1 MTADATRDYLE
12 AISRYPLLT
21 TQQEIQLARKIAQY
35 MELRDNPS
43 PTPAEQRLIK
53 AGLKARATMV
63 NCNLRLVVHIAKRYT
78 GRIKSMDMLDL
89 CQEGN
94 IGLQRAAE
102 KFDASRGYKFST
114 YAYWWIRQS
123 LKRAID
129 SKERMIKIPI
139 HMIDRIFKALQV
151 EIEFMKEHGRKP
163 SKTELAK
170 VMGLTVEQLLALVDC
185 NSAHISLDELV
196 TDDGNPL
203 LDLIA
208 SPEVDIDFDL
218 DHSKEH
224 VQLALSYLTDMEQ
237 DIINKR
243 YNQDL
248 TFTAIAKEHNVSR
261 ERIRQRTTR
270 THRRLRQLMAKSHVS
285 TTGALIVEDIK

>member
-1 MTADATRDYLE
+1 MTADAMRDYLE

-94 IGLQRAAE
+94 IGLQREAE

-163 SKTELAK
+163 SKTELAE

-185 NSAHISLDELV
+185 NSVHISLDELV
-196 TDDGNPL
+196 TDDGNSL

-243 YNQDL
+243 YNEDL
-248 TFTAIAKEHNVSR
+248 TFTAIAKDHNVCR
-261 ERIRQRTTR
+261 ERIRQKMTSA
-270 THRRLRQLMAKSHVS
+270 HRKLGKMMSEYTFPPRVL
-285 TTGALIVEDIK
+285 

>member
-1 MTADATRDYLE
+1 MTADAMRDYLE

-35 MELRDNPS
+35 MELRDNTS

-139 HMIDRIFKALQV
+139 HMIDRTFKALQ
-151 EIEFMKEHGRKP
+151 IETEYMKEHGRKP
-163 SKTELAK
+163 SKTELAQ
-170 VMGLTVEQLLALVDC
+170 VMGLTIEQLLALVDC
-185 NSAHISLDELV
+185 NSVHISLDELV
-196 TDDGNPL
+196 KDDGNSL

-208 SPEVDIDFDL
+208 TPEVDIDFDL

-243 YNQDL
+243 YNEDL
-248 TFTAIAKEHNVSR
+248 TFTAIAKDHNVCR
-261 ERIRQRTTR
+261 ERIRQKMTSA
-270 THRRLRQLMAKSHVS
+270 HRKLGKMMSEYTFPPRAS
-285 TTGALIVEDIK
+285 

>member
-151 EIEFMKEHGRKP
+151 EIEYMKEHGRKP

-196 TDDGNPL
+196 TDDGNSL

-208 SPEVDIDFDL
+208 SPEVDIDYDL
-218 DHSKEH
+218 DYSKEH

-237 DIINKR
+237 DLINKR

>member
-1 MTADATRDYLE
+1 MTADAMRDYLE

-139 HMIDRIFKALQV
+139 HMIDRTFKALQ
-151 EIEFMKEHGRKP
+151 IETEYMKEHGRKP
-163 SKTELAK
+163 SKTELAE
-170 VMGLTVEQLLALVDC
+170 VMGLTIEQLLALVDC
-185 NSAHISLDELV
+185 NSAHISLDELI
-196 TDDGNPL
+196 TDDGNSL

-208 SPEVDIDFDL
+208 SPEVDIDYDL

-237 DIINKR
+237 DLINKR

-270 THRRLRQLMAKSHVS
+270 THRRLRQLMSKSHVS

>member
-1 MTADATRDYLE
+1 MTADAMRDYLE

-35 MELRDNPS
+35 MELRDNTS

-139 HMIDRIFKALQV
+139 HMIDRTFKALQ
-151 EIEFMKEHGRKP
+151 IETEYMKEHGRKP
-163 SKTELAK
+163 SKTELAQ
-170 VMGLTVEQLLALVDC
+170 VMGLTIEQLLALVDC

-196 TDDGNPL
+196 KDDGNSL

-243 YNQDL
+243 YNEDL
-248 TFTAIAKEHNVSR
+248 TFTAIAKEHNVCR
-261 ERIRQRTTR
+261 ERIRQKITR
-270 THRRLRQLMAKSHVS
+270 AHCRLKQLMSKSHVS
-285 TTGALIVEDIK
+285 TTGVLIVEDIK

>member
-1 MTADATRDYLE
+1 MTADAMRDYLE
-12 AISRYPLLT
+12 AISRYPLLS

-35 MELRDNPS
+35 MELRDNTS

-139 HMIDRIFKALQV
+139 HMIDRTFKALQ
-151 EIEFMKEHGRKP
+151 IETEYMKEHGRKP
-163 SKTELAK
+163 SKTELAQ
-170 VMGLTVEQLLALVDC
+170 VMGLTIEQLLALVDC
-185 NSAHISLDELV
+185 NSVHISLDELI
-196 TDDGNPL
+196 TDDGGSL

-218 DHSKEH
+218 DRSKEH
-224 VQLALSYLTDMEQ
+224 VQLALSYLTDIEQ

-243 YNQDL
+243 YNEDL
-248 TFTAIAKEHNVSR
+248 TFTAIAKEHNVCR
-261 ERIRQRTTR
+261 ERIRQKITR
-270 THRRLRQLMAKSHVS
+270 THRRLKQLMSKSHVS
-285 TTGALIVEDIK
+285 TTGVLIVEDIK

>member
-1 MTADATRDYLE
+1 MTADAMRDYLD

-163 SKTELAK
+163 SKTELAE

-185 NSAHISLDELV
+185 NSVHISLDELV
-196 TDDGNPL
+196 TDDGNSL

-237 DIINKR
+237 DMINKR
-243 YNQDL
+243 YHQDL
-248 TFTAIAKEHNVSR
+248 TLTAITKVHNVCR
-261 ERIRQRTTR
+261 ERIRQRMSR
-270 THRRLRQLMAKSHVS
+270 THRKLGKMMSEYTFPPRAS
-285 TTGALIVEDIK
+285 

>member
-12 AISRYPLLT
+12 AISRYPLLS

-35 MELRDNPS
+35 MELRDKPD

-63 NCNLRLVVHIAKRYT
+63 NCNLRLVVHIAKRYA

-151 EIEFMKEHGRKP
+151 EIEYMKKHGRKP
-163 SKTELAK
+163 SKTELAE
-170 VMGLTVEQLLALVDC
+170 VMGLTIEQLLALVDC
-185 NSAHISLDELV
+185 NSAHISLDELI
-196 TDDGNPL
+196 TDDGNSL

-208 SPEVDIDFDL
+208 SPEVDIDYDL

-237 DIINKR
+237 DLINKR

>member
-1 MTADATRDYLE
+1 MTADAMRDYLE

-43 PTPAEQRLIK
+43 PTLAEQRLIK

-102 KFDASRGYKFST
+102 KFDAARGYKFST

-139 HMIDRIFKALQV
+139 HMIDRTFKALQ
-151 EIEFMKEHGRKP
+151 IETEYMKEHGRKP
-163 SKTELAK
+163 SKTELAE
-170 VMGLTVEQLLALVDC
+170 VMGLTIEQLLALVDC
-185 NSAHISLDELV
+185 NSVHISLDELI
-196 TDDGNPL
+196 TDDGNSL

-218 DHSKEH
+218 GHRKEH

-243 YNQDL
+243 YNEDL
-248 TFTAIAKEHNVSR
+248 TFTAIAKDHNVCR
-261 ERIRQRTTR
+261 ERIRQKMTSA
-270 THRRLRQLMAKSHVS
+270 HRKLGKMMSEYTFPPRAS
-285 TTGALIVEDIK
+285 

>member
-1 MTADATRDYLE
+1 MTADAMRDYLE

-35 MELRDNPS
+35 MELRDNTN
-43 PTPAEQRLIK
+43 PTLAEQRLIK

-123 LKRAID
+123 LKHAID

-139 HMIDRIFKALQV
+139 HMIDRTFKALQ
-151 EIEFMKEHGRKP
+151 IETEYMKEHGRKP
-163 SKTELAK
+163 SKTELAQ
-170 VMGLTVEQLLALVDC
+170 VMGLTIEQLLALVDC
-185 NSAHISLDELV
+185 NSVHISLDELI
-196 TDDGNPL
+196 TDDGNSL

-218 DHSKEH
+218 DRSKEH

-237 DIINKR
+237 DMINKR
-243 YNQDL
+243 YNEDL
-248 TFTAIAKEHNVSR
+248 TLTAIAKEHNVCR
-261 ERIRQRTTR
+261 ERIRQRMAR
-270 THRRLRQLMAKSHVS
+270 THRRLNRLMSKSHVS
-285 TTGALIVEDIK
+285 TTGVLIVEDIK

>member
-1 MTADATRDYLE
+1 MTADAMRDYLE

-43 PTPAEQRLIK
+43 PTLAEQRLIK

-102 KFDASRGYKFST
+102 KFDAARGYKFST

-139 HMIDRIFKALQV
+139 HMIDRIFKALQ
-151 EIEFMKEHGRKP
+151 IETEYMKEHGRKP
-163 SKTELAK
+163 SKTELAE
-170 VMGLTVEQLLALVDC
+170 VMGLTIEQLLALVDC
-185 NSAHISLDELV
+185 NSIHISLDELV
-196 TDDGNPL
+196 TDDGNSL

-208 SPEVDIDFDL
+208 SPEVDIDYDL
-218 DHSKEH
+218 DHNKKH

-243 YNQDL
+243 YNEDL
-248 TFTAIAKEHNVSR
+248 TFTAIAKDHNVCR
-261 ERIRQRTTR
+261 ERIRQKMTSA
-270 THRRLRQLMAKSHVS
+270 HRKLGKMMSEYTFPPRAS
-285 TTGALIVEDIK
+285 

>member
-1 MTADATRDYLE
+1 MTADAMRDYLE

-35 MELRDNPS
+35 MELRDNTS
-43 PTPAEQRLIK
+43 PTLAEQRLIK

-139 HMIDRIFKALQV
+139 HMIDRTFKALQ
-151 EIEFMKEHGRKP
+151 IETEYMKEHGRKP
-163 SKTELAK
+163 SKTELAQ
-170 VMGLTVEQLLALVDC
+170 VMGLTIEQLLALVDC
-185 NSAHISLDELV
+185 NSVHISLDELV
-196 TDDGNPL
+196 TDDGNSL

-224 VQLALSYLTDMEQ
+224 VQLALSYLTDIEQ

-243 YNQDL
+243 YNEDL
-248 TFTAIAKEHNVSR
+248 TFTAIAKDHNVCR
-261 ERIRQRTTR
+261 ERIRQKMTSA
-270 THRRLRQLMAKSHVS
+270 HRKLGKMMSEYTFPPRAS
-285 TTGALIVEDIK
+285 

>member
-1 MTADATRDYLE
+1 MTADAMRDYLE

-35 MELRDNPS
+35 MELRDNTS

-139 HMIDRIFKALQV
+139 HMIDRTFKALQ
-151 EIEFMKEHGRKP
+151 IETEYMKEHGRKP
-163 SKTELAK
+163 SKTELAQ
-170 VMGLTVEQLLALVDC
+170 VMGLTIEQLLALVDC
-185 NSAHISLDELV
+185 NSVHISLDELI
-196 TDDGNPL
+196 TDDGNSL

-218 DHSKEH
+218 DHSNEH
-224 VQLALSYLTDMEQ
+224 VQLALSYLTDIEQ

-243 YNQDL
+243 YNEDL
-248 TFTAIAKEHNVSR
+248 TFTAIAKEHNVCR
-261 ERIRQRTTR
+261 ERIRQKITR
-270 THRRLRQLMAKSHVS
+270 THRRLKQLMSKSHVS
-285 TTGALIVEDIK
+285 TTGVLIVEDIK

>member
-1 MTADATRDYLE
+1 MTADAMRDYLE

-35 MELRDNPS
+35 MELRDNTN
-43 PTPAEQRLIK
+43 PTLAEQRLIK

-139 HMIDRIFKALQV
+139 HIIDRTFKALQ
-151 EIEFMKEHGRKP
+151 IETEYMKEHGRKP
-163 SKTELAK
+163 SKTELAQ
-170 VMGLTVEQLLALVDC
+170 VMGLTIEQLLALVDC
-185 NSAHISLDELV
+185 NSAHISLDELI
-196 TDDGNPL
+196 TDDGNSL

-218 DHSKEH
+218 DRSKEH

-237 DIINKR
+237 DMINKR
-243 YNQDL
+243 YNEDL
-248 TFTAIAKEHNVSR
+248 TLTAIAKEHNVCR
-261 ERIRQRTTR
+261 ERIRQRMAR
-270 THRRLRQLMAKSHVS
+270 THRRLNRLMSKSHVS
-285 TTGALIVEDIK
+285 TTGVLIVEDIK

>member
-1 MTADATRDYLE
+1 MTADAMRDYLE

-151 EIEFMKEHGRKP
+151 EIEYMKEHGRKP

-196 TDDGNPL
+196 TDDGNSL

-208 SPEVDIDFDL
+208 SPEVDIDYDL
-218 DHSKEH
+218 DYSKEH

-237 DIINKR
+237 DLINKR

>member
-12 AISRYPLLT
+12 AISRYPLLS

-35 MELRDNPS
+35 MELRDKPD

-63 NCNLRLVVHIAKRYT
+63 NCNLRLVVHIAKRYA

-151 EIEFMKEHGRKP
+151 EIEYMKKHGRKP
-163 SKTELAK
+163 SKTELAE
-170 VMGLTVEQLLALVDC
+170 VMGLTIEQLLALVDC

-196 TDDGNPL
+196 TDDGNSL

-208 SPEVDIDFDL
+208 SPEVDIDYDL

-237 DIINKR
+237 DLINKR

-285 TTGALIVEDIK
+285 TTGVLIVEDIN

>member
-12 AISRYPLLT
+12 AISRYPLLS

-35 MELRDNPS
+35 MELRDKPD

-151 EIEFMKEHGRKP
+151 EIEYMKKHGRKP
-163 SKTELAK
+163 SKTELAE
-170 VMGLTVEQLLALVDC
+170 VMGLTIEQLLALVDC

-196 TDDGNPL
+196 TDDGNSL

-208 SPEVDIDFDL
+208 SPEVDIDYDL

-237 DIINKR
+237 DLINKR

-285 TTGALIVEDIK
+285 TTGVLIVEDIN

>member
-1 MTADATRDYLE
+1 MTADAMRDYLE

-35 MELRDNPS
+35 MELRDNTS

-139 HMIDRIFKALQV
+139 HIIDRTFKALQ
-151 EIEFMKEHGRKP
+151 IETEYMKEHGRKP
-163 SKTELAK
+163 SKTELAQ
-170 VMGLTVEQLLALVDC
+170 VMGLTIEQLLALVDC
-185 NSAHISLDELV
+185 NSAHISLDELI
-196 TDDGNPL
+196 TDDGNSL

-243 YNQDL
+243 YNEDL
-248 TFTAIAKEHNVSR
+248 TFTAIAKEHNVCR
-261 ERIRQRTTR
+261 ERIRQKITR
-270 THRRLRQLMAKSHVS
+270 THRRLKQLMSKSHVS
-285 TTGALIVEDIK
+285 TTGVLIVEDIK

>member
-1 MTADATRDYLE
+1 MTADAMRDYLD

-151 EIEFMKEHGRKP
+151 EIEYMKEHGRKP
-163 SKTELAK
+163 SKTELAE
-170 VMGLTVEQLLALVDC
+170 VMGLTIEQLLALVDC
-185 NSAHISLDELV
+185 NSVHISLDELV
-196 TDDGNPL
+196 TDDGNSL

-243 YNQDL
+243 YNEDL
-248 TFTAIAKEHNVSR
+248 TFTAIAKDHNVCR
-261 ERIRQRTTR
+261 ERIRQKMTSA
-270 THRRLRQLMAKSHVS
+270 HRKLGKMMSEYTFPPRAS
-285 TTGALIVEDIK
+285 

>member
-1 MTADATRDYLE
+1 MTADAMRDYLE
-12 AISRYPLLT
+12 AISRYPLLS

-35 MELRDNPS
+35 MELRDNTS

-139 HMIDRIFKALQV
+139 HIIDRTFKALQ
-151 EIEFMKEHGRKP
+151 IETEYMKEHGRKP
-163 SKTELAK
+163 SKTELAQ
-170 VMGLTVEQLLALVDC
+170 VMGLTIEQLLALVDC
-185 NSAHISLDELV
+185 NSAHISLDELI
-196 TDDGNPL
+196 TDDGNSL

-218 DHSKEH
+218 DRSKEH

-237 DIINKR
+237 DMINKR
-243 YNQDL
+243 YNEDL
-248 TFTAIAKEHNVSR
+248 TLTAIAKEHNVCR
-261 ERIRQRTTR
+261 ERIRQRMAR
-270 THRRLRQLMAKSHVS
+270 THRRLNRLMSKSHVS

>member
-1 MTADATRDYLE
+1 MTADAMRDYLE
-12 AISRYPLLT
+12 AISRYPLLS

-35 MELRDNPS
+35 MELRDNPI

-139 HMIDRIFKALQV
+139 HMIDRTFKALQ
-151 EIEFMKEHGRKP
+151 IETEYMKEHGRKP

-170 VMGLTVEQLLALVDC
+170 VMGLTIEQLLALVDC
-185 NSAHISLDELV
+185 NSVHISLDELV
-196 TDDGNPL
+196 TDDGNSL

-243 YNQDL
+243 YNEDL
-248 TFTAIAKEHNVSR
+248 TFTAIAKDHNVCR
-261 ERIRQRTTR
+261 ERIRQKMTSA
-270 THRRLRQLMAKSHVS
+270 HRKLGKMMSEYTFPPRAS
-285 TTGALIVEDIK
+285 

>member
-1 MTADATRDYLE
+1 MTADAMRDYLE

-35 MELRDNPS
+35 MELRDNTN
-43 PTPAEQRLIK
+43 PTLAEQRLIK

-78 GRIKSMDMLDL
+78 NRIKSMDMLDL

-139 HMIDRIFKALQV
+139 HMIDRTFKALQ
-151 EIEFMKEHGRKP
+151 IETEYMKEHGRKP
-163 SKTELAK
+163 SKTELAQ
-170 VMGLTVEQLLALVDC
+170 VMGLTIEQLLALVDC
-185 NSAHISLDELV
+185 NSVHISLDELI
-196 TDDGNPL
+196 TDDGNSL

-208 SPEVDIDFDL
+208 SPDVDIDFDL

-243 YNQDL
+243 YNEDL
-248 TFTAIAKEHNVSR
+248 TFTAIAKEHNVCR
-261 ERIRQRTTR
+261 ERIRQKMTR
-270 THRRLRQLMAKSHVS
+270 THRRLKQLMSKSHVS
-285 TTGALIVEDIK
+285 TTGVLIVEDIK

>member
-1 MTADATRDYLE
+1 MTADAMRDYLE

-43 PTPAEQRLIK
+43 PTLAEQRLIK

-102 KFDASRGYKFST
+102 KFDAARGYKFST

-139 HMIDRIFKALQV
+139 HMIDRTFKALQ
-151 EIEFMKEHGRKP
+151 IETEYMKEHGRKP
-163 SKTELAK
+163 SKTELAE
-170 VMGLTVEQLLALVDC
+170 VMGLTIEQLLALVDC
-185 NSAHISLDELV
+185 NSVHISLDELV
-196 TDDGNPL
+196 TDDGNSL

-208 SPEVDIDFDL
+208 SPEVDIDYDL
-218 DHSKEH
+218 DHNKKH

-243 YNQDL
+243 YNEDL
-248 TFTAIAKEHNVSR
+248 TFTAIAKDHNVCR
-261 ERIRQRTTR
+261 ERIRQKMTSA
-270 THRRLRQLMAKSHVS
+270 HRKLGKMMSEYTFPPRA
-285 TTGALIVEDIK
+285 T

>member
-151 EIEFMKEHGRKP
+151 EIEYMKEHGRKP

-170 VMGLTVEQLLALVDC
+170 VMGLTIEQLLALVDC
-185 NSAHISLDELV
+185 NSAHISLDELI
-196 TDDGNPL
+196 TDDGNSL

-208 SPEVDIDFDL
+208 SPEVDIDYDL

-237 DIINKR
+237 DLINKR

>member
-12 AISRYPLLT
+12 AISRYPLLS

-35 MELRDNPS
+35 MELRDKPD

-151 EIEFMKEHGRKP
+151 EIEYMKEHGRKP
-163 SKTELAK
+163 SKTELAE
-170 VMGLTVEQLLALVDC
+170 VMGLTIEQLLALVDC

-196 TDDGNPL
+196 TDDGNSL

-208 SPEVDIDFDL
+208 SPEVDIDYDL

-237 DIINKR
+237 DLINKR

>member
-1 MTADATRDYLE
+1 MTADAMRDYLE

-35 MELRDNPS
+35 MELRDNTS

-139 HMIDRIFKALQV
+139 HMIDRTFKALQ
-151 EIEFMKEHGRKP
+151 IETEYMKEHGRKP
-163 SKTELAK
+163 SKTELAQ
-170 VMGLTVEQLLALVDC
+170 VMGLTIEQLLALVDC
-185 NSAHISLDELV
+185 NSVHISLDELI
-196 TDDGNPL
+196 TDDGNSL

-218 DHSKEH
+218 DRSKEH

-237 DIINKR
+237 DMINKR
-243 YNQDL
+243 YNEDL
-248 TFTAIAKEHNVSR
+248 TFTAIAKEHNVCR
-261 ERIRQRTTR
+261 ERIRQKITR
-270 THRRLRQLMAKSHVS
+270 THRRLKQLMSKSHVS
-285 TTGALIVEDIK
+285 TTGVLIVEDIK

>member
-1 MTADATRDYLE
+1 MTADAMRDYLE

-35 MELRDNPS
+35 MELRDNTS

-139 HMIDRIFKALQV
+139 HMIDRTFKALQ
-151 EIEFMKEHGRKP
+151 IETEYMKEHGRKP
-163 SKTELAK
+163 SKTELAQ
-170 VMGLTVEQLLALVDC
+170 VMGLTIEQLLALVDC
-185 NSAHISLDELV
+185 NSVHISLDELI
-196 TDDGNPL
+196 TDDGGSL

-224 VQLALSYLTDMEQ
+224 VQLALSYLTDIEQ

-243 YNQDL
+243 YNEDL
-248 TFTAIAKEHNVSR
+248 TFTAIAKEHNVCR
-261 ERIRQRTTR
+261 ERIRQKITR
-270 THRRLRQLMAKSHVS
+270 THRRLKQLMSKSHVS

>member
-1 MTADATRDYLE
+1 MTADAMRDYLE

-35 MELRDNPS
+35 MELRDNTS

-139 HMIDRIFKALQV
+139 HMIDRTFKALQ
-151 EIEFMKEHGRKP
+151 IETEYMKEHGRKP
-163 SKTELAK
+163 SKTELAQ
-170 VMGLTVEQLLALVDC
+170 VMGLTIEQLLALVDC
-185 NSAHISLDELV
+185 NSVHISLDELI
-196 TDDGNPL
+196 TDDGNSL

-218 DHSKEH
+218 DRSKEH

-237 DIINKR
+237 DMINKR
-243 YNQDL
+243 YNEDL
-248 TFTAIAKEHNVSR
+248 TLTAIAKEHNVCR
-261 ERIRQRTTR
+261 ERIRQKITR
-270 THRRLRQLMAKSHVS
+270 THRRLKQLMSKSHVS
-285 TTGALIVEDIK
+285 TTGVLIVEDIK

>member
-1 MTADATRDYLE
+1 MTADAMRDYLE

-35 MELRDNPS
+35 MELRDNTS

-139 HMIDRIFKALQV
+139 HMIDRTFKALQ
-151 EIEFMKEHGRKP
+151 IETEYMKEHGRKP
-163 SKTELAK
+163 SKTELAQ
-170 VMGLTVEQLLALVDC
+170 VMGLTIEQLLALVDC
-185 NSAHISLDELV
+185 NSVHISLDELV
-196 TDDGNPL
+196 KDDGNSL

-243 YNQDL
+243 YNEDL
-248 TFTAIAKEHNVSR
+248 TFTAIAKDHNVCR
-261 ERIRQRTTR
+261 ERIRQKMTSA
-270 THRRLRQLMAKSHVS
+270 HRKLGKMMSEYTFPPRAS
-285 TTGALIVEDIK
+285 

>member
-1 MTADATRDYLE
+1 MTADAMRDYLE

-151 EIEFMKEHGRKP
+151 EIEYMKEHGRKP

-196 TDDGNPL
+196 TDDGNSL

-208 SPEVDIDFDL
+208 SPEVDIDYDL

-237 DIINKR
+237 DLINKR

-270 THRRLRQLMAKSHVS
+270 THRRLRQLMSKSHVS

>member
-1 MTADATRDYLE
+1 MTADATRDYLD
-12 AISRYPLLT
+12 AISRYPLLS

-35 MELRDNPS
+35 MELRDKPD

-170 VMGLTVEQLLALVDC
+170 VMGLTIEQLLALVDC
-185 NSAHISLDELV
+185 NSAHISLDELI
-196 TDDGNPL
+196 TDDGNSL

-208 SPEVDIDFDL
+208 SPEVDIDYDL

-237 DIINKR
+237 DLINKR